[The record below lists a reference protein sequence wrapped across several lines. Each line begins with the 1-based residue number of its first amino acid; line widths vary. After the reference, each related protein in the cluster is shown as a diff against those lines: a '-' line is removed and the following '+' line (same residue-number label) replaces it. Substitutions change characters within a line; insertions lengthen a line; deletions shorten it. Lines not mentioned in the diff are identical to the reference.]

1 LAQWPR
7 PGRPLARPREATQ
20 ARQTRVILAAA
31 HLDHNPGNNRRRNL
45 RSLCQ
50 RCHMIHDRPHH
61 LAQRRITYLLRS
73 ALGDLFLGVYCR
85 STASAS

>member
-1 LAQWPR
+1 V
-7 PGRPLARPREATQ
+7 EATL

-50 RCHMIHDRPHH
+50 RCHMIPIDRTTWHSAGLPICCGVPSAICSSVPIAGARRALRKNKKAF
-61 LAQRRITYLLRS
+61 LA
-73 ALGDLFLGVYCR
+73 GDHR
-85 STASAS
+85 